1 MGAYMAYKINLGVWG
16 RVFAVPSCVAETLK
30 ITNGDHIK
38 VLLYMLANP
47 DKFLTNEEI
56 SEVTGVGT
64 GTVSDALLYWQ
75 SIDII
80 AEEEGVFVP
89 AEGSPIP
96 TASADVRSAAA
107 VKVKLISEPQ
117 VKPKIFAEKVNNEQ
131 AFKCLCQTFE
141 QLRGRTATHSERNA
155 LMTITEET
163 GLPTEVALMLVQYC
177 YDVGQQES
185 TPDKTVNKLTPQ
197 YLKKVALDWYEN
209 GVVSISA
216 AEERIRQLKESKEAA
231 IAKAAATPS
240 EPVTEGASF
249 DAAMFEQAAYER
261 YRKKR

>member
-1 MGAYMAYKINLGVWG
+1 MAYKINLGVWG

-38 VLLYMLANP
+38 VLLYILANP

-64 GTVSDALLYWQ
+64 GTVSDALIYWQ
-75 SIDII
+75 NAGVI
-80 AEEEGVFVP
+80 AENGEEFVP
-89 AEGSPIP
+89 AEGAVRYTEPAP
-96 TASADVRSAAA
+96 VRSAAE
-107 VKVKLISEPQ
+107 VRVKLTAEPQ

-141 QLRGRTATHSERNA
+141 QLRGKPATHAERNA

-185 TPDKTVNKLTPQ
+185 TPDKTVNKLTPN
-197 YLKKVALDWYEN
+197 YLKKVALDWFEN
-209 GVVSISA
+209 GVVSLPA

-231 IAKAAATPS
+231 LAKASA
-240 EPVTEGASF
+240 PVTESVTSGASF

-261 YRKKR
+261 YRKKK